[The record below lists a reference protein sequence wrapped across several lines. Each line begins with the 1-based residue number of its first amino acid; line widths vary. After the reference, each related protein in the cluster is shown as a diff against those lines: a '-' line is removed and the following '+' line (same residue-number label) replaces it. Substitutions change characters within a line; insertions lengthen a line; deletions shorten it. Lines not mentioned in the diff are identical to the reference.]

1 MSLLFSKTGLALA
14 AFLLLGGYL
23 LWTEHQDHL
32 ASLGRYWPLL
42 LVLLCPL
49 MHVFMHRHGHGHGG
63 HGGHDASEPTATGS
77 APRRADDERGE
88 THDA

>member
-1 MSLLFSKTGLALA
+1 MSPIFSKTGLALA

-23 LWTEHQDHL
+23 LWTEHQEHL

-49 MHVFMHRHGHGHGG
+49 MHVFMHRHGHGG
-63 HGGHDASEPTATGS
+63 HGGDGASKPSVTEQAS
-77 APRRADDERGE
+77 RRADDGRGG
-88 THDA
+88 TYDA